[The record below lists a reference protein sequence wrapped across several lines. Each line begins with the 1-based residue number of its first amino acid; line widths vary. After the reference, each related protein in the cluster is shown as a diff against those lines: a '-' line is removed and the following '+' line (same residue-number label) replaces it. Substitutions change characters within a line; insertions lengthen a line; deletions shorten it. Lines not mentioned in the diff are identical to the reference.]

1 MVDHWNLIVNGIALA
16 FTLKNILAL
25 ILGTVIG
32 IVVGV
37 LPGIGPTAGM
47 ALLLP
52 MTFGWPP
59 ATALILMGAIFFSSN
74 FGGSIT
80 SILINAPGD
89 ASNSATM
96 MDGFPMTE
104 NGRGNE
110 ALGISATSVIVGGG
124 IGVILLVFTAPLIAI
139 FALRFGPAENTLLA
153 VFALSIIAAMVV
165 GSPVKGLISAGIG
178 LFLAT
183 IGYDGVS
190 GNIRFSFGIPYFEDE
205 IQLIPVVVGIFAVSQ
220 VITMGEEGG
229 TIAKVGKLAG
239 SLMEGMKSYVHT
251 SCDCTAIPGDWD
263 FRGSPPGSRKSHRFF
278 YGVRGRGSFFQRPR
292 ELRQRKS
299 GRSDCPGDGQQ
310 LLCHG

>member
-1 MVDHWNLIVNGIALA
+1 MVDHWSLIVNGIGFG

-52 MTFGWPP
+52 MTFGWHP

-80 SILINAPGD
+80 SILIHAPGD

-104 NGRGNE
+104 HGRGNE

-124 IGVILLVFTAPLIAI
+124 MG
-139 FALRFGPAENTLLA
+139 GA
-153 VFALSIIAAMVV
+153 V
-165 GSPVKGLISAGIG
+165 
-178 LFLAT
+178 
-183 IGYDGVS
+183 
-190 GNIRFSFGIPYFEDE
+190 
-205 IQLIPVVVGIFAVSQ
+205 
-220 VITMGEEGG
+220 
-229 TIAKVGKLAG
+229 
-239 SLMEGMKSYVHT
+239 
-251 SCDCTAIPGDWD
+251 
-263 FRGSPPGSRKSHRFF
+263 
-278 YGVRGRGSFFQRPR
+278 
-292 ELRQRKS
+292 
-299 GRSDCPGDGQQ
+299 
-310 LLCHG
+310 